1 MYTRMLQTL
10 TPTGTPYWMAP
21 EIIQMSDIWSVGCT
35 VIELLQGQPPFFDLA
50 PMRALYRIVQDPHPP
65 LPPGISFAC
74 SDFLMLCFQ
83 KQPTIRSSA
92 EDLLRHAWV
101 TQKKKKRIHE
111 QQEEKYYVRRYQDE
125 EKERTVENLDVDITE
140 SHAKEYLSR
149 TTKVPDHIRK
159 ALTGTIRIYN
169 KDIIASHNEDEKK
182 DDVKLVVDD
191 EENITKEED
200 KGFDD
205 NDDQMMMM
213 MIGVMIL
220 MFKSRR
226 RKRRRTERFR
236 HSLFQTRK
244 NQDNLQL

>member
-1 MYTRMLQTL
+1 
-10 TPTGTPYWMAP
+10 MAP
-21 EIIQMSDIWSVGCT
+21 EIIQMSGLTTACDIWSVGCT

-101 TQKKKKRIHE
+101 TQKKKRGSTSNKNKSITSDDTKTKKKNE
-111 QQEEKYYVRRYQDE
+111 
-125 EKERTVENLDVDITE
+125 TVENLDVDITE

-169 KDIIASHNEDEKK
+169 KDIIAGHNEDEKK

-191 EENITKEED
+191 DKITKEED

-205 NDDQMMMM
+205 NDDQDDDDDDWGDDLDVQVKEEKAEENGT
-213 MIGVMIL
+213 IQTLV
-220 MFKSRR
+220 
-226 RKRRRTERFR
+226 
-236 HSLFQTRK
+236 FQTRE
-244 NQDNLQL
+244 NQDNLRL